1 MTIEADYDVLVLG
14 AGGAGMRAAI
24 AASEQGCSVGV
35 VCKSLLGKAHTVM
48 AEGGIAAAM
57 GNVDPADSWEVH
69 FGDTLRGGAM
79 LNNWRMVELYA
90 HEVIERVIELEEWG
104 GVFDRTKRGQ
114 ISQRAFGAHSW
125 RRLAHIGDRTGLELI
140 RTCQDRL
147 VHQERVRVHMETT
160 LTRLLKDGDRVA
172 GGFGYDRASG
182 EFVLLRAKAVVLA
195 TGGWGRMFRITSNSW
210 EGTGD
215 GAAMAL
221 QAGAELKDMEFVQ
234 FHPTGMVWPPGAR
247 GILVTEAVR
256 GEGGILRNRQGERF
270 MQRYD
275 PIKKD
280 LSSRD
285 IVARSIFK
293 EVQAGRGSPHGGA
306 FLDVTHLGQDT
317 IRRRLPSMLEQFHSL
332 AGVDI
337 TRESMEVAPTI
348 HYTMGGVNVEA
359 ETAATRVPGL
369 FAAGEVAAGLH
380 GANRLGGNSLG
391 DILVFGRRAGE
402 AAAAYAHGLARAPKP
417 EMGAVEEERG
427 ILRRPLEGGQGE
439 DPFEIHRALQD
450 SMQSGAAI
458 ARTEESLKE
467 TLEQVLELQERA
479 RRVRVAG
486 TAAYNPGFSSA
497 RDDIFML
504 TISEAIV
511 RSALERRESRGS
523 QWRLDYLDR
532 DPELG
537 MVNLITR
544 LDHSGRM
551 EVVRVPIDP
560 MPERLRKLTEGET
573 RVAATAIADA
583 AEARLQARLKGRPM
597 PKVEVSPEDE
607 HPKSLRIVYE
617 DGLSQRQVKV
627 KVWRGDASGGGFQD
641 YVVPQVEGMVVLD
654 AVHWI
659 QAHGTPDLAC
669 RWNCKAGKCG
679 SCSAEINGRPSL
691 MCKTRVDQVLEY
703 ATAIS
708 VGPMQVF
715 PKVEDLVTDVSWNYE
730 VNRRI
735 QPFTPA
741 PGVHAP
747 FKIFQADIER
757 VVEQRR
763 CIECFLCQ
771 DVCHVLR
778 EHEGRGRF
786 FGPRFFVRLASLEMH
801 PKDVGNRLPQLHGE
815 AGLAL
820 CNITKC
826 CTEVCPEHIKI
837 TDNAIIPLKERVAD
851 QHWDPVRGAFRL
863 LRPGRAQ
870 RGPSTASPG
879 GEGEEAAPA

>member
-1 MTIEADYDVLVLG
+1 MTIEATYDVLVLG

-48 AEGGIAAAM
+48 AEGGIAAAL
-57 GNVDPADSWEVH
+57 GNMDSEDSWEVH
-69 FGDTLRGGAM
+69 FGDTMRGGAM

-90 HEVIERVIELEEWG
+90 HEVIDRVIELEQWG
-104 GVFDRTKRGQ
+104 GVFDRTKRGA

-147 VHQERVRVHMETT
+147 VHTEGVTVHMETT

-172 GGFGYDRASG
+172 GGVGYQRATG
-182 EFVLLRAKAVVLA
+182 EPVVIRAKAVVLA

-215 GAAMAL
+215 GAAMAYE
-221 QAGAELKDMEFVQ
+221 AGAELKDMEFVQ

-256 GEGGILRNRQGERF
+256 GEGGILRNSAGERF
-270 MQRYD
+270 MARYD

-285 IVARSIFK
+285 VVARSIFK

-306 FLDVTHLGQDT
+306 FLDVTHLGADT
-317 IRRRLPSMLEQFHSL
+317 IRRRLPSMYEQFHSL

-337 TRESMEVAPTI
+337 TKEPMEVAPTI
-348 HYTMGGVNVEA
+348 HYTMGGINVVA
-359 ETAATRVPGL
+359 ETAATTVPGL
-369 FAAGEVAAGLH
+369 YAAGECAAGLH

-391 DILVFGRRAGE
+391 DILVFGRRAGD
-402 AAAAYAHGLARAPKP
+402 AAAEFVKLHDKLPRISPAEVEA
-417 EMGAVEEERG
+417 EQAV
-427 ILRRPLEGGQGE
+427 LMRPLSGGKGE
-439 DPFEIHRALQD
+439 DPFKLHRELQD
-450 SMQSGAAI
+450 VMQSGAAI
-458 ARTEESLKE
+458 ARTEQSLTE
-467 TLEQVLELQERA
+467 ALEQILEMKERA
-479 RRVRVAG
+479 ERIRVPG
-486 TAAYNPGFSSA
+486 TAAYNPGFSGA

-504 TISEAIV
+504 TVSEAIV

-523 QWRLDYLDR
+523 QWRLDYLER

-537 MVNLITR
+537 QVNLITR
-544 LDHSGRM
+544 KAAGGQM
-551 EVVRVPIDP
+551 EIVRAPIPP
-560 MPERLRKLTEGET
+560 MPEGLRELTEGET
-573 RVAATAIADA
+573 RVAATAVADL
-583 AEARLQARLKGRPM
+583 AEAKLKAKRQGPE

-607 HPKSLRIVYE
+607 HPKTLRISYD
-617 DGLSQRQVKV
+617 DGMTDREVQMR
-627 KVWRGDASGGGFQD
+627 VWRGNAEGGAFEQFT
-641 YVVPQVEGMVVLD
+641 VPQVQGMVVLD

-659 QAHGTPDLAC
+659 QANGTGDLAA

-691 MCKTRVDQVLEY
+691 MCKTRVDEVLEH
-703 ATAIS
+703 AGEI
-708 VGPMQVF
+708 VVQPMRSF

-741 PGVHAP
+741 AGEQAP
-747 FKIFQADIER
+747 FVIYQHDIER
-757 VVEQRR
+757 VIEHRR

-778 EHEGRGRF
+778 EHDGTGRF
-786 FGPRFFVRLASLEMH
+786 FGPRFMVRMASLEMH
-801 PKDVGNRLPQLHGE
+801 PKDVANRLPQLYGE
-815 AGLAL
+815 AGVAM

-826 CTEVCPEHIKI
+826 CTDVCPEHIGI
-837 TDNAIIPLKERVAD
+837 TDNAIIPMKERVAD
-851 QHWDPVRGAFRL
+851 RHYDPLRRTLRVLARGKL
-863 LRPGRAQ
+863 
-870 RGPSTASPG
+870 
-879 GEGEEAAPA
+879 E

>member
-1 MTIEADYDVLVLG
+1 MTIEATYDVLVLG

-48 AEGGIAAAM
+48 AEGGIAAAL
-57 GNVDPADSWEVH
+57 GNMDSEDSWEVH
-69 FGDTLRGGAM
+69 FGDTMRGGAM

-90 HEVIERVIELEEWG
+90 HEVIDRVIELEQWG
-104 GVFDRTKRGQ
+104 GVFDRTKRGA

-147 VHQERVRVHMETT
+147 VHTEGVTVHMETT

-172 GGFGYDRASG
+172 GGVGYQRATG
-182 EFVLLRAKAVVLA
+182 EPVVIRAKAVVLA

-215 GAAMAL
+215 GAAMAYE
-221 QAGAELKDMEFVQ
+221 AGAELKDMEFVQ

-256 GEGGILRNRQGERF
+256 GEGGILRNSAGERF
-270 MQRYD
+270 MARYD

-285 IVARSIFK
+285 VVARSIFK

-306 FLDVTHLGQDT
+306 FLDVTHLGADT
-317 IRRRLPSMLEQFHSL
+317 IRRRLPSMYEQFHSL

-337 TRESMEVAPTI
+337 TKEPMEVAPTI
-348 HYTMGGVNVEA
+348 HYTMGGINVVA
-359 ETAATRVPGL
+359 ETAATTVPGL
-369 FAAGEVAAGLH
+369 YAAGECAAGLH

-391 DILVFGRRAGE
+391 DILVFGRRAGD
-402 AAAAYAHGLARAPKP
+402 AAAEFVKLHDKLPRISPAEVEA
-417 EMGAVEEERG
+417 EQAV
-427 ILRRPLEGGQGE
+427 LMRPLSGGKGE
-439 DPFEIHRALQD
+439 DPFKLHRELQD
-450 SMQSGAAI
+450 VMQSGAAI
-458 ARTEESLKE
+458 ARTEQSLTE
-467 TLEQVLELQERA
+467 ALEQILEMKERA
-479 RRVRVAG
+479 ERIRVPG
-486 TAAYNPGFSSA
+486 TAAYNPGFSGA

-504 TISEAIV
+504 TVSEAIV

-523 QWRLDYLDR
+523 QWRLDYLER

-537 MVNLITR
+537 QVNLITR
-544 LDHSGRM
+544 KAAGGQM
-551 EVVRVPIDP
+551 EIVRAPIPP
-560 MPERLRKLTEGET
+560 MPEGLRKLTEGET
-573 RVAATAIADA
+573 RVAATAVADL
-583 AEARLQARLKGRPM
+583 AEAKLKAKRQGPE

-607 HPKSLRIVYE
+607 HPKTLRISYD
-617 DGLSQRQVKV
+617 DGMTDREVQMR
-627 KVWRGDASGGGFQD
+627 VWRGNAEGGAFEQFT
-641 YVVPQVEGMVVLD
+641 VPQVQGMVVLD

-659 QAHGTPDLAC
+659 QANGTGDLAA

-691 MCKTRVDQVLEY
+691 MCKTRVDEVLEH
-703 ATAIS
+703 AGEI
-708 VGPMQVF
+708 VVQPMRSF

-741 PGVHAP
+741 AGEQAP
-747 FKIFQADIER
+747 FVIYQHDIER
-757 VVEQRR
+757 VIEHRR

-778 EHEGRGRF
+778 EHDGTGRF
-786 FGPRFFVRLASLEMH
+786 FGPRFMVRMASLEMH
-801 PKDVGNRLPQLHGE
+801 PKDVANRLPQLYGE
-815 AGLAL
+815 AGVAM

-826 CTEVCPEHIKI
+826 CTDVCPEHIGI
-837 TDNAIIPLKERVAD
+837 TDNAIIPMKERVAD
-851 QHWDPVRGAFRL
+851 RHYDPLRRTLRVLARGKL
-863 LRPGRAQ
+863 
-870 RGPSTASPG
+870 
-879 GEGEEAAPA
+879 E

>member
-1 MTIEADYDVLVLG
+1 VEADYDVLVLG

-24 AASEQGCSVGV
+24 AAAEQGCRVGV

-48 AEGGIAAAM
+48 AEGGIAAAL
-57 GNVDPADSWEVH
+57 GNLDEADSWQVH

-90 HEVIERVIELEEWG
+90 HEVIDRVIELEQWG
-104 GVFDRTKRGQ
+104 GVFDRTPEGK

-147 VHQERVRVHMETT
+147 VHTEGVTIHMETT
-160 LTRLLKDGDRVA
+160 LTRLLQDGDRVA
-172 GGFGYDRASG
+172 GAFGYDRATG
-182 EFVLLRAKAVVLA
+182 EFVLIRAKAVVLA
-195 TGGWGRMFRITSNSW
+195 TGGWGRMFLITSNSW

-215 GAAMAL
+215 GAAMAYE
-221 QAGAELKDMEFVQ
+221 AGAELKDMEFVQ

-256 GEGGILRNRQGERF
+256 GEGGILRNRLGDRF
-270 MQRYD
+270 MARYD

-285 IVARSIFK
+285 VVARSIFK
-293 EVQAGRGSPHGGA
+293 EVQAGRGSPHGGV
-306 FLDVTHLGQDT
+306 FLDVTHLGAET
-317 IRRRLPSMLEQFHSL
+317 IRRRLPSMNEQFHSL

-337 TRESMEVAPTI
+337 TKEAMEVAPTI

-359 ETAATRVPGL
+359 ETAATTVPGL
-369 FAAGEVAAGLH
+369 YAAGEVAAGLH

-402 AAAAYAHGLARAPKP
+402 AAAAYARSRTSLPRVSQAQVDK
-417 EMGAVEEERG
+417 EKEV
-427 ILRRPLEGGQGE
+427 LLQPLSGGKGE
-439 DPFEIHRALQD
+439 DPFQLHRALQNA
-450 SMQSGAAI
+450 MQSGAAI
-458 ARTEESLKE
+458 ARTEESLKD
-467 TLEQVLELQERA
+467 TLEEILDLQQ
-479 RRVRVAG
+479 RVRRIRVPG
-486 TAAYNPGFSSA
+486 TPAYNPGFSGA
-497 RDDIFML
+497 RDDHFML
-504 TISEAIV
+504 VISEAIV

-523 QWRLDYLDR
+523 QWRLDYPDR

-537 MVNLITR
+537 QMNLITR
-544 LDHSGRM
+544 LDGSGAM
-551 EVVRVPIDP
+551 QVVRLPLPP
-560 MPERLRKLTEGET
+560 MPERLRELTEGET

-583 AEARLQARLKGRPM
+583 AEARLKGQPA
-597 PKVEVSPEDE
+597 PKVEVSADDE
-607 HPKSLRIVYE
+607 RPKNLRIQYE
-617 DGLSQRQVKV
+617 DGRTDRRVKFR
-627 KVWRGDASGGGFQD
+627 VWRGHAESGGFQAFT
-641 YVVPQVEGMVVLD
+641 VPQIEGMVVLD
-654 AVHWI
+654 AIQWI
-659 QAHGTPDLAC
+659 QANGTADLSC

-679 SCSAEINGRPSL
+679 SCSAEINGSPSL
-691 MCKTRVDQVLEY
+691 MCKTRVDQLLETSAEVL
-703 ATAIS
+703 
-708 VGPMQVF
+708 VQPMQVF
-715 PKVEDLVTDVSWNYE
+715 PVVEDLVTDVSWNYE

-741 PGVHAP
+741 PGEQAP
-747 FKIFQADIER
+747 FVIQQRDIER
-757 VVEQRR
+757 VSEQRR

-778 EHEGRGRF
+778 QHEGEGRF
-786 FGPRFFVRLASLEMH
+786 FGPRFMVRIASLEMH
-801 PKDVGNRLPQLHGE
+801 PKDVANRIPQLHGE
-815 AGLAL
+815 AGVAL

-851 QHWDPVRGAFRL
+851 RHFDPIRGTLFRL
-863 LRPGRAQ
+863 RLARRTEP
-870 RGPSTASPG
+870 PTNPG
-879 GEGEEAAPA
+879 GEGTAIG

>member
-1 MTIEADYDVLVLG
+1 MTIEATYDVLVLG

-48 AEGGIAAAM
+48 AEGGIAAAL
-57 GNVDPADSWEVH
+57 GNMDSEDSWEVH
-69 FGDTLRGGAM
+69 FGDTMRGGAM

-90 HEVIERVIELEEWG
+90 HEVIDRVIELEQWG
-104 GVFDRTKRGQ
+104 GVFDRTKRGA

-147 VHQERVRVHMETT
+147 VHTEGVTVHMETT

-172 GGFGYDRASG
+172 GGVGYQRATG
-182 EFVLLRAKAVVLA
+182 EPVVIRAKAVVLA

-215 GAAMAL
+215 GAAMAYE
-221 QAGAELKDMEFVQ
+221 AGAELKDMEFVQ

-256 GEGGILRNRQGERF
+256 GEGGILRNSAGERF
-270 MQRYD
+270 MARYD

-285 IVARSIFK
+285 VVARSIFK

-306 FLDVTHLGQDT
+306 FLDVTHLGADT
-317 IRRRLPSMLEQFHSL
+317 IRRRLPSMYEQFHSL

-337 TRESMEVAPTI
+337 TKEPMEVAPTI
-348 HYTMGGVNVEA
+348 HYTMGGINVVA
-359 ETAATRVPGL
+359 ETAATTVPGL
-369 FAAGEVAAGLH
+369 YAAGECAAGLH

-391 DILVFGRRAGE
+391 DILVFGRRAGD
-402 AAAAYAHGLARAPKP
+402 AAAEFVKLHDKLPRISPAEVEA
-417 EMGAVEEERG
+417 EQAV
-427 ILRRPLEGGQGE
+427 LMRPLSGGKGE
-439 DPFEIHRALQD
+439 DPFKLHRELQD
-450 SMQSGAAI
+450 VMQSGAAI
-458 ARTEESLKE
+458 ARTEQSLTE
-467 TLEQVLELQERA
+467 ALEQILEMKERA
-479 RRVRVAG
+479 ERIRVPG
-486 TAAYNPGFSSA
+486 TAAYNPGFSGA

-504 TISEAIV
+504 TVSEAIV

-523 QWRLDYLDR
+523 QWRLDYLER

-537 MVNLITR
+537 QVNLITR
-544 LDHSGRM
+544 KAAGGQM
-551 EVVRVPIDP
+551 EIVRAPIPP
-560 MPERLRKLTEGET
+560 MPEGLRKLTEGET
-573 RVAATAIADA
+573 RVAATAVADL
-583 AEARLQARLKGRPM
+583 AEAKLKAKRKGPE

-607 HPKSLRIVYE
+607 HPKTLRISYD
-617 DGLSQRQVKV
+617 DGMTDREVQMR
-627 KVWRGDASGGGFQD
+627 VWRGNAEGGAFEQFT
-641 YVVPQVEGMVVLD
+641 VPQVQGMVVLD

-659 QAHGTPDLAC
+659 QANGTGDLAA

-691 MCKTRVDQVLEY
+691 MCKTRVDEVLEH
-703 ATAIS
+703 AGEI
-708 VGPMQVF
+708 VVQPMRSF

-741 PGVHAP
+741 AGEQAP
-747 FKIFQADIER
+747 FVIYQHDIER
-757 VVEQRR
+757 VIEHRR

-778 EHEGRGRF
+778 EHDGTGRF
-786 FGPRFFVRLASLEMH
+786 FGPRFMVRMASLEMH
-801 PKDVGNRLPQLHGE
+801 PKDVANRLPQLYGE
-815 AGLAL
+815 AGVAM

-826 CTEVCPEHIKI
+826 CTDVCPEHIGI
-837 TDNAIIPLKERVAD
+837 TDNAIIPMKERVAD
-851 QHWDPVRGAFRL
+851 RHYDPLRRTLRVLARGKL
-863 LRPGRAQ
+863 
-870 RGPSTASPG
+870 
-879 GEGEEAAPA
+879 E

>member
-1 MTIEADYDVLVLG
+1 MTIEASYDVLVLG

-24 AASEQGCSVGV
+24 AAAEQGCAVGV

-48 AEGGIAAAM
+48 AEGGIAAAL
-57 GNVDPADSWEVH
+57 GNMDTEDTWEVH
-69 FGDTLRGGAM
+69 FGDTMRGGAM

-90 HEVIERVIELEEWG
+90 HEVIDRVIELEQWG
-104 GVFDRTKRGQ
+104 GVFDRTQKGA

-147 VHQERVRVHMETT
+147 VHTEGVTVHMETT

-172 GGFGYDRASG
+172 GATGYQRATG
-182 EFVLLRAKAVVLA
+182 EPVVIRAKAVVLA

-215 GAAMAL
+215 GAAMAYE
-221 QAGAELKDMEFVQ
+221 AGAELKDMEFVQ

-256 GEGGILRNRQGERF
+256 GEGGILRNSAGERF
-270 MQRYD
+270 MARYD
-275 PIKKD
+275 PVKKD

-285 IVARSIFK
+285 VVARSIFK

-306 FLDVTHLGQDT
+306 FLDVTHLGAET
-317 IRRRLPSMLEQFHSL
+317 IRRRLPSMYEQFHSL

-337 TRESMEVAPTI
+337 TKEPMEVAPTI
-348 HYTMGGVNVEA
+348 HYTMGGINVVA
-359 ETAATRVPGL
+359 ETAATTVPGL
-369 FAAGEVAAGLH
+369 YAAGECAAGLH

-402 AAAAYAHGLARAPKP
+402 AAAEYAKLHEALPRISPA
-417 EMGAVEEERG
+417 EVEEEQQ
-427 ILRRPLEGGQGE
+427 LLMRPLSGGKGE
-439 DPFEIHRALQD
+439 DPFKLHRELQD
-450 SMQSGAAI
+450 VMQSGAAI
-458 ARTEESLKE
+458 ARTEESLTE
-467 TLEQVLELQERA
+467 ALEQILELKERA
-479 RRVRVAG
+479 RRVRVPG
-486 TAAYNPGFSSA
+486 TAAYNPGFSGA

-504 TISEAIV
+504 TVSEAIV

-523 QWRLDYLDR
+523 QWRLDYPER

-537 MVNLITR
+537 QVNLITR
-544 LDHSGRM
+544 KSAEGVMEIGRA
-551 EVVRVPIDP
+551 PIPP
-560 MPERLRKLTEGET
+560 MPEELRRLTQGET
-573 RVAATAIADA
+573 RVAATAVADL
-583 AEARLQARLKGRPM
+583 AEAKLKARRKGPE

-607 HPKSLRIVYE
+607 RPKTLRIKYD
-617 DGLSQRQVKV
+617 DGMTDREVQMRI
-627 KVWRGDASGGGFQD
+627 WRGNADGGAFEQFT
-641 YVVPQVEGMVVLD
+641 VPQVQGMVVLD

-659 QAHGTPDLAC
+659 QANGTGDLAA

-691 MCKTRVDQVLEY
+691 MCKTRVDAVLEQ
-703 ATAIS
+703 ATEI
-708 VGPMQVF
+708 VVQPMRAF
-715 PKVEDLVTDVSWNYE
+715 PKVGDLVTDVSWNYE

-741 PGVHAP
+741 PGEQAP
-747 FKIFQADIER
+747 FVIYQHDIER
-757 VVEQRR
+757 VIEHRR

-778 EHEGRGRF
+778 EHDGSPRF
-786 FGPRFFVRLASLEMH
+786 FGPRFMVRMASLEMH
-801 PKDVGNRLPQLHGE
+801 PKDVADRMPQLHGE
-815 AGLAL
+815 AGVAM

-826 CTEVCPEHIKI
+826 CTEVCPEHIGI
-837 TDNAIIPLKERVAD
+837 TDNAIIPMKERVAD
-851 QHWDPVRGAFRL
+851 RHYDPVRRT
-863 LRPGRAQ
+863 LRMLGGGRP
-870 RGPSTASPG
+870 R
-879 GEGEEAAPA
+879 

>member
-1 MTIEADYDVLVLG
+1 MTIEASYDVLVLG

-24 AASEQGCSVGV
+24 AAAEQGCAVGV

-48 AEGGIAAAM
+48 AEGGIAAAL
-57 GNVDPADSWEVH
+57 GNMDTEDTWEVH
-69 FGDTLRGGAM
+69 FGDTMRGGAM

-90 HEVIERVIELEEWG
+90 HEVIDRVIELEQWG
-104 GVFDRTKRGQ
+104 GVFDRTQKGA

-147 VHQERVRVHMETT
+147 VHTEGVTVHMETT

-172 GGFGYDRASG
+172 GATGYQRATG
-182 EFVLLRAKAVVLA
+182 EPVVIRAKAVVLA

-215 GAAMAL
+215 GAAMAYE
-221 QAGAELKDMEFVQ
+221 AGAELKDMEFVQ

-256 GEGGILRNRQGERF
+256 GEGGILRNSAGERF
-270 MQRYD
+270 MARYD
-275 PIKKD
+275 PVKKD

-285 IVARSIFK
+285 VVARSIFK

-306 FLDVTHLGQDT
+306 FLDVTHLGAET
-317 IRRRLPSMLEQFHSL
+317 IRRRLPSMYEQFHSL

-337 TRESMEVAPTI
+337 TKEPMEVAPTI
-348 HYTMGGVNVEA
+348 HYTMGGINVVA
-359 ETAATRVPGL
+359 ETAATTVPGL
-369 FAAGEVAAGLH
+369 YAAGECAAGLH

-402 AAAAYAHGLARAPKP
+402 AAAEYAKLHEALPRISPA
-417 EMGAVEEERG
+417 EVEEEQQ
-427 ILRRPLEGGQGE
+427 LLMRPLSGGKGE
-439 DPFEIHRALQD
+439 DPFKLHRELQD
-450 SMQSGAAI
+450 VMQSGAAI
-458 ARTEESLKE
+458 ARTEESLTE
-467 TLEQVLELQERA
+467 ALEQILELKERA
-479 RRVRVAG
+479 RRVRVPG
-486 TAAYNPGFSSA
+486 TAAYNPGFSGA

-504 TISEAIV
+504 TVSEAIV

-523 QWRLDYLDR
+523 QWRLDYPER

-537 MVNLITR
+537 QVNLITR
-544 LDHSGRM
+544 KSAEGVMEIGRA
-551 EVVRVPIDP
+551 PIPP
-560 MPERLRKLTEGET
+560 MPEELRRLTQGET
-573 RVAATAIADA
+573 RVAATAVADL
-583 AEARLQARLKGRPM
+583 AEAKLKAKRKGPE

-607 HPKSLRIVYE
+607 RPKTLRIKYD
-617 DGLSQRQVKV
+617 DGMTDREVQMRI
-627 KVWRGDASGGGFQD
+627 WRGNAEGGAFEQFT
-641 YVVPQVEGMVVLD
+641 VPQVQGMVVLD

-659 QAHGTPDLAC
+659 QANGTGDLAA

-691 MCKTRVDQVLEY
+691 MCKTRVDAVLEQ
-703 ATAIS
+703 ATEI
-708 VGPMQVF
+708 VVQPMRAF
-715 PKVEDLVTDVSWNYE
+715 PKVGDLVTDVSWNYE

-741 PGVHAP
+741 PGEQAP
-747 FKIFQADIER
+747 FVIYQHDIER
-757 VVEQRR
+757 VIEHRR

-778 EHEGRGRF
+778 EHDGSPRF
-786 FGPRFFVRLASLEMH
+786 FGPRFMVRMASLEMH
-801 PKDVGNRLPQLHGE
+801 PKDVADRMPQLHGE
-815 AGLAL
+815 AGVAM

-826 CTEVCPEHIKI
+826 CTEVCPEHIGI
-837 TDNAIIPLKERVAD
+837 TDNAIIPMKERVAD
-851 QHWDPVRGAFRL
+851 RHYDPVRRT
-863 LRPGRAQ
+863 LRMLGGGRP
-870 RGPSTASPG
+870 R
-879 GEGEEAAPA
+879 

>member
-1 MTIEADYDVLVLG
+1 MTIEAEYDVLVLG

-24 AASEQGCSVGV
+24 AAAEHGCRVGV

-48 AEGGIAAAM
+48 AEGGIAAGL
-57 GNVDPADSWEVH
+57 GNLDEADSWEVH

-90 HEVIERVIELEEWG
+90 HEVIDRVIELEEWG
-104 GVFDRTKRGQ
+104 GVFDRTKQGR

-147 VHQERVRVHMETT
+147 VHTEGVTVHMETT
-160 LTRLLKDGDRVA
+160 LTRLLKDGDRIA

-182 EFVLLRAKAVVLA
+182 EFVQIRAKAVVLA
-195 TGGWGRMFRITSNSW
+195 TGGWGRMFLITSNSW

-215 GAAMAL
+215 GAAMAY

-306 FLDVTHLGQDT
+306 FLDVTHLGPEA

-337 TRESMEVAPTI
+337 TKESMEVAPTI

-359 ETAATRVPGL
+359 ETASTNVPGL

-402 AAAAYAHGLARAPKP
+402 AAAEYARSRRLMPKARTSEIESEK
-417 EMGAVEEERG
+417 E
-427 ILRRPLEGGQGE
+427 ILLRPLSGGKGE
-439 DPFEIHRALQD
+439 DPFQIHRALQNA
-450 SMQSGAAI
+450 MQSGAAI
-458 ARTEESLKE
+458 ARTEESLRE
-467 TLEQVLELQERA
+467 TLEQILELQERA
-479 RRVRVAG
+479 RRVRVPGG
-486 TAAYNPGFSSA
+486 TAYNPGFSGA
-497 RDDIFML
+497 RDDLFML

-511 RSALERRESRGS
+511 RSGLERRESRGS
-523 QWRLDYLDR
+523 QWRLDYPDR

-537 MVNLITR
+537 NVNLVAR
-544 LDHSGRM
+544 LGRGGRM
-551 EVVRVPIDP
+551 EVSHLPILP
-560 MPERLRKLTEGET
+560 MPEHLRKLTEGET

-583 AEARLQARLKGRPM
+583 AEARLQARLKGKPV

-607 HPKSLRIVYE
+607 HPKSLRISYE
-617 DGLSQRQVKV
+617 DGITDRRVRMQ
-627 KVWRGDASGGGFQD
+627 VWRGNASGGGFQD
-641 YVVPQVEGMVVLD
+641 FSVPQVEGMVVLD
-654 AVHWI
+654 AIHWI
-659 QAHGTPDLAC
+659 QANGTADLAC

-691 MCKTRVDQVLEY
+691 LCKTRVDQVLEL
-703 ATAIS
+703 AAQIS
-708 VGPMQVF
+708 VRPMQVF

-747 FKIFQADIER
+747 FQIYQGDIER

-778 EHEGRGRF
+778 EHDGRRRF
-786 FGPRFFVRLASLEMH
+786 FGPRFMVRLASLEMH
-801 PKDVGNRLPQLHGE
+801 PKDVANRLPQLHGE
-815 AGLAL
+815 AGIAL

-851 QHWDPVRGAFRL
+851 RHFDPVRGVLSLFRSEDV
-863 LRPGRAQ
+863 P
-870 RGPSTASPG
+870 PP
-879 GEGEEAAPA
+879 APAGARAPKPPPG

>member
-1 MTIEADYDVLVLG
+1 MTIEASYDVLVLG

-24 AASEQGCSVGV
+24 AAAEQGCAVGV

-48 AEGGIAAAM
+48 AEGGIAAAL
-57 GNVDPADSWEVH
+57 GNMDTEDTWEVH
-69 FGDTLRGGAM
+69 FGDTMRGGAM

-90 HEVIERVIELEEWG
+90 HEVIDRVIELEQWG
-104 GVFDRTKRGQ
+104 GVFDRTQKGA

-147 VHQERVRVHMETT
+147 VHTEGVTVHMETT

-172 GGFGYDRASG
+172 GATGYQRATG
-182 EFVLLRAKAVVLA
+182 EPVVIRAKAVVLA

-215 GAAMAL
+215 GAAMAYE
-221 QAGAELKDMEFVQ
+221 AGAELKDMEFVQ

-256 GEGGILRNRQGERF
+256 GEGGILRNSAGERF
-270 MQRYD
+270 MARYD
-275 PIKKD
+275 PVKKD

-285 IVARSIFK
+285 VVARSIFK

-306 FLDVTHLGQDT
+306 FLDVTHLGAET
-317 IRRRLPSMLEQFHSL
+317 IRRRLPSMYEQFHSL

-337 TRESMEVAPTI
+337 TKEPMEVAPTS
-348 HYTMGGVNVEA
+348 HYTMGGINVVA
-359 ETAATRVPGL
+359 ETAATTVPGL
-369 FAAGEVAAGLH
+369 YAAGECAAGLH

-402 AAAAYAHGLARAPKP
+402 AAAEYAKLHEALPRISPA
-417 EMGAVEEERG
+417 EVEEEQQ
-427 ILRRPLEGGQGE
+427 LLMRPLSGGKGE
-439 DPFEIHRALQD
+439 DPFKLHRELQD
-450 SMQSGAAI
+450 VMQSGAAI
-458 ARTEESLKE
+458 ARTEESLTE
-467 TLEQVLELQERA
+467 ALEQILELKERA
-479 RRVRVAG
+479 RRVRVPG
-486 TAAYNPGFSSA
+486 TAAYNPGFSGA

-504 TISEAIV
+504 TVSEAIV

-523 QWRLDYLDR
+523 QWRLDYPER

-537 MVNLITR
+537 QVNLITR
-544 LDHSGRM
+544 KSAEGVMEIGRA
-551 EVVRVPIDP
+551 PIPP
-560 MPERLRKLTEGET
+560 MPEELRRLTQGET
-573 RVAATAIADA
+573 RVAATAVADL
-583 AEARLQARLKGRPM
+583 AEAKLKAKRKGPE

-607 HPKSLRIVYE
+607 RPKTLRIKYD
-617 DGLSQRQVKV
+617 DGMTDREVQMRI
-627 KVWRGDASGGGFQD
+627 WRGNAEGGAFEQFT
-641 YVVPQVEGMVVLD
+641 VPQVQGMVVLD

-659 QAHGTPDLAC
+659 QANGTGDLAA

-691 MCKTRVDQVLEY
+691 MCKTRVDAVLEQ
-703 ATAIS
+703 ATEI
-708 VGPMQVF
+708 VVQPMRAF
-715 PKVEDLVTDVSWNYE
+715 PKVGDLVTDVSWNYE

-741 PGVHAP
+741 PGEQAP
-747 FKIFQADIER
+747 FVIYQHDIER
-757 VVEQRR
+757 VIEHRR

-778 EHEGRGRF
+778 EHDGSPRF
-786 FGPRFFVRLASLEMH
+786 FGPRFMVRMASLEMH
-801 PKDVGNRLPQLHGE
+801 PKDVADRMPQLHGE
-815 AGLAL
+815 AGVAM

-826 CTEVCPEHIKI
+826 CTEVCPEHIGI
-837 TDNAIIPLKERVAD
+837 TDNAIIPMKERVAD
-851 QHWDPVRGAFRL
+851 RHYDPVRRT
-863 LRPGRAQ
+863 LRMLGGGRP
-870 RGPSTASPG
+870 R
-879 GEGEEAAPA
+879 